1 MVRLDV
7 VVRYLPAVA
16 VIGLVVYCVI
26 DCVQTPTA
34 QVRGLPKPLWL
45 VLIVLTTIIGSVGW
59 LLGGRPQQP
68 TRARGGAVPDA
79 AGGTPPRALGPDDD
93 PDFLRSLKRSND
105 EHERLLESWEDD
117 LRRREGETGDGTAGA
132 ADARAAAGVAAGV
145 AALKAAPT
153 RAASRTA
160 SPTAVPTRGVRTP
173 AAPPR
178 ANRTRAAPS
187 RRAATS
193 RRGELRCDAS
203 VLTASAAPSA

>member
-26 DCVQTPTA
+26 DCAQTPTA

-68 TRARGGAVPDA
+68 TRGRGGAVPDA
-79 AGGTPPRALGPDDD
+79 AGGAPPRALGPDDD

-117 LRRREGETGDGTAGA
+117 LRRREGETGDGTAGGSGRTGGSRGGSGGGGTEGGTDA
-132 ADARAAAGVAAGV
+132 RGKQNGKPDGGADAGSTDAGSTAPGEPDAGSTEPEGGDQ
-145 AALKAAPT
+145 PT
-153 RAASRTA
+153 R
-160 SPTAVPTRGVRTP
+160 
-173 AAPPR
+173 
-178 ANRTRAAPS
+178 
-187 RRAATS
+187 
-193 RRGELRCDAS
+193 
-203 VLTASAAPSA
+203 